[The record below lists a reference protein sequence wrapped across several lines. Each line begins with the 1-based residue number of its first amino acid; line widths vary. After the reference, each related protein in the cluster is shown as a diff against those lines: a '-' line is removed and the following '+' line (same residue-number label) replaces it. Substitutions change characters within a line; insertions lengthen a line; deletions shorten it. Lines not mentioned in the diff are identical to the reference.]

1 MARITRKF
9 LKALSIEDEN
19 VQEQII
25 NAYREEIDTL
35 TEERDTFKVDA
46 EKLPK
51 VEKELNDLKEAH
63 KDNGENPYQ
72 KKYEDEHKAF
82 EAYKKEVTAKETKAA
97 KKTAY
102 KALLKET
109 GINEKRIDSI
119 LKVTDVDK
127 IELDDDGNIK
137 DSETLKNNIKTE
149 WADFIVQTSTQGAN
163 TATPPANSGGN
174 SMTKEQIRAI
184 KDPIARQKAM
194 AENKELFGLS

>member
-51 VEKELNDLKEAH
+51 VEKELNDLKEQH
-63 KDNGENPYQ
+63 KDDGENPYQ

-82 EAYKKEVTAKETKAA
+82 EAYKKEVAAKEEKAA
-97 KKTAY
+97 KMTAY
-102 KALLKET
+102 KALLKEA
-109 GINEKRIDSI
+109 GINEKRIDSV
-119 LKVTDVDK
+119 LKVTDIDK
-127 IELDDDGNIK
+127 IELDEEGKIK

-149 WADFIVQTSTQGAN
+149 WSDFIVQTSTQGAN
-163 TATPPANSGGN
+163 TATPPANNGKST
-174 SMTKEQIRAI
+174 MTKEQIYAI
-184 KDPIARQKAM
+184 KDTVERQKAM
-194 AENKELFGLS
+194 AENKELFL